1 MVDLPGWAWQ
11 VALFAGGGLALGVLL
26 GTVFRRKPSPPPA
39 VSRPRS
45 TTSSTHERSAPT
57 PAPMSVDIPLDD
69 SPAPMVTPT
78 GTPQQRLLER
88 LREQNLQLA
97 AQVKSAADHHAR
109 QMSERQ
115 QEQQAESLR
124 RDRQVEELRQNHSAE
139 FSQLLE
145 VVFEQVDR
153 IQVAHSG
160 QAQALGQELERM
172 RRLAQVVDQGG
183 LEDDDT
189 GPGGRSGRERL
200 EVAARDVRQAE
211 FAATRAL
218 ESLRKPR

>member
-11 VALFAGGGLALGVLL
+11 VALFAGGGLALGVVL
-26 GTVFRRKPSPPPA
+26 GAVLRRKPSPPPA
-39 VSRPRS
+39 ASRPRS
-45 TTSSTHERSAPT
+45 SNATAERSAPA
-57 PAPMSVDIPLDD
+57 PAAVDIPLDD
-69 SPAPMVTPT
+69 GPSPAAAPS

-97 AQVKSAADHHAR
+97 AQVKSGADQHAR

-160 QAQALGQELERM
+160 QAQALSQELERM
-172 RRLAQVVDQGG
+172 RRLAQAVDQGG
-183 LEDDDT
+183 LADDET
-189 GPGGRSGRERL
+189 GPDGRTGRERL
-200 EVAARDVRQAE
+200 EMAARDVRQAE

-218 ESLRKPR
+218 ESLRQSR

>member
-11 VALFAGGGLALGVLL
+11 VALFAGGGLALGVVL
-26 GTVFRRKPSPPPA
+26 GTLFRRKPSPPPVA
-39 VSRPRS
+39 ARSR
-45 TTSSTHERSAPT
+45 SSTPAAHERRAPT
-57 PAPMSVDIPLDD
+57 PTPMAVDIALDD
-69 SPAPMVTPT
+69 APAPAAMPA

-97 AQVKSAADHHAR
+97 AQVKSAADQHAR

-115 QEQQAESLR
+115 QEHQAESLR

-139 FSQLLE
+139 VSHLLE
-145 VVFEQVDR
+145 VMFEQVDR

-160 QAQALGQELERM
+160 QAHALGQELERM
-172 RRLAQVVDQGG
+172 RHLAQTADQGG
-183 LEDDDT
+183 LADDDT
-189 GPGGRSGRERL
+189 GPDGRSGQERL
-200 EVAARDVRQAE
+200 VMAAREVRQAE

-218 ESLRKPR
+218 ESLRQSR

>member
-11 VALFAGGGLALGVLL
+11 VALFAGGGLALGVVL
-26 GTVFRRKPSPPPA
+26 GAVLRRKPSPPPA
-39 VSRPRS
+39 PVRSRGASSDRS
-45 TTSSTHERSAPT
+45 T
-57 PAPMSVDIPLDD
+57 PAPAPAAVDIPLDD
-69 SPAPMVTPT
+69 VPSPAPAAT

-97 AQVKSAADHHAR
+97 AQVKTAADHHAR

-153 IQVAHSG
+153 IQVAHG
-160 QAQALGQELERM
+160 NQAQVLSQELERM
-172 RRLAQVVDQGG
+172 RQLALAADQGG
-183 LEDDDT
+183 LADDDT
-189 GPGGRSGRERL
+189 GPDGRTGQERL
-200 EVAARDVRQAE
+200 VMAARDVRQAE
-211 FAATRAL
+211 FAAARAM
-218 ESLRKPR
+218 ESLRQPR